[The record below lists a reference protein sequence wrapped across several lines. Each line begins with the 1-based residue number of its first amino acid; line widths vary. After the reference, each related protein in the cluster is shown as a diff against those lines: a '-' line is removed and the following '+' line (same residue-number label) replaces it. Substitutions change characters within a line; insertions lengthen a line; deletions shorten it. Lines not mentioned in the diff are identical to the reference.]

1 MFLLRKIDGSNAN
14 AWFTFCLLLFVFVY
28 WNQMIVHKLHLMR
41 MLHVIFK
48 WEILNLVPRA
58 HVSFG
63 QRQDAEL
70 WNNPFP
76 DSKILGLPVSRRMR
90 ALA

>member
-1 MFLLRKIDGSNAN
+1 MVWGGDWENLTWLSLLTSPSPPTCFTLIGLLFLLCA
-14 AWFTFCLLLFVFVY
+14 Y
-28 WNQMIVHKLHLMR
+28 
-41 MLHVIFK
+41 
-48 WEILNLVPRA
+48 NLVPRA

-63 QRQDAEL
+63 QRQDTEL